1 MIHTS
6 SLLQAKKL
14 EFTVH
19 EEKLSY
25 IVNTSDDLTIDSDTH
40 GHFTIN
46 DDIQLLERDFQG
58 VKTELDRLDGMLSKG
73 IMS

>member
-1 MIHTS
+1 M
-6 SLLQAKKL
+6 
-14 EFTVH
+14 H

-25 IVNTSDDLTIDSDTH
+25 IVNTSEELSTDTDTH

-58 VKTELDRLDGMLSKG
+58 VKTELDRLDGLLSKG
-73 IMS
+73 KEKH